1 MNEEKINELVYNIT
15 NIINEELGIAN
26 EIVRE
31 SNKLEKFIIS
41 DLKNAKKD
49 NSGPVI
55 KYKEHTID
63 NYKVFDTTVKI
74 HYIVYTSG
82 INFVKHKLVGEIN
95 YTNDKIEITLS
106 LAMSNGQPID
116 AFFGDTIYHELT
128 HLYQYIKS
136 KKETL
141 MNKKEKS
148 LYQILKTI
156 KNENEDNDICV
167 FANALYISFDF
178 EQDAMIHGLYARI
191 MKERF
196 GRSVELV
203 IRCSSENDYLYDVKW
218 AIDNIDLFPED
229 IFKMSK
235 KMALLRFN
243 NTYNRYSRKIGKI
256 LIKAQDDLDSEKYRF
271 GELTCR
277 FVK

>member
-26 EIVRE
+26 AIVRE

-41 DLKNAKKD
+41 DLKNASKYSNGVISYKKND
-49 NSGPVI
+49 IP
-55 KYKEHTID
+55 YRL
-63 NYKVFDTTVKI
+63 FDTDVNI
-74 HYIVYTSG
+74 HYHVYTIG
-82 INFVKHKLVGEIN
+82 YNAIKNKLVGEIE
-95 YTNDKIEITLS
+95 YTFEKIDLHLN
-106 LAMSNGQPID
+106 LAMLNGQPID

-141 MNKKEKS
+141 MNKKENS

-156 KNENEDNDICV
+156 KNKNEDNDICV

-178 EQDAMIHGLYARI
+178 ERDAMVHGLYART

-196 GRSVELV
+196 GRSVELI
-203 IRCSSENDYLYDVKW
+203 IRCSFENEYLYDVKW

-235 KMALLRFN
+235 KSALLRFK
-243 NTYNRYSRKIGKI
+243 NTYNRYSRKIGKV